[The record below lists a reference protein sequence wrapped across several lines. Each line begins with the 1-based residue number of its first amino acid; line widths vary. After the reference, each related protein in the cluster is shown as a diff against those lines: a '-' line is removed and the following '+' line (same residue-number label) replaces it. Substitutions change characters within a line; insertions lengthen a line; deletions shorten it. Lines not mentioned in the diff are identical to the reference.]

1 MSNNNTAMHTLG
13 YEGKSG
19 IFSGKDRIRT
29 KRTKKKKETGG
40 KCTKHNFLNI
50 FLTSHAKKD

>member
-29 KRTKKKKETGG
+29 KRTKKRRKQEENARNT
-40 KCTKHNFLNI
+40 I
-50 FLTSHAKKD
+50 F